1 MTDKEKL
8 VGLLNEA
15 SHISADFCTLN
26 DCETCNYSGVKDCFS
41 TIEADHLIANGVR
54 IPVFCKDCKWFMEYT
69 EEYKQTVEKADGDCY
84 HRILNSE
91 NSQFCGRCYGDYC
104 SDGKRR
110 DSDER

>member
-1 MTDKEKL
+1 MSPDEEKL
-8 VGLLNEA
+8 IELLMGTFPNA
-15 SHISADFCTLN
+15 SGDRGYYACCVD
-26 DCETCNYSGVKDCFS
+26 E
-41 TIEADHLIANGVR
+41 LIANGAR

-84 HRILNSE
+84 HRTLNSE